1 MFSVFLTLCVLM
13 SALFGA
19 FADDAAGLLC
29 VHVETNG
36 NAVVEMPFAPYGNAK
51 PDAFLSGP
59 VVGGGGVD
67 PDRLYVLSS
76 NSLTYT
82 NAVYSQSAGWLDPA
96 TGEPT
101 PMTASQGDTVVFA
114 PSLCGTNEPF
124 SFFLYGQALGLA
136 VYAGAPRIRSMTV
149 DPFGAFAELSVFSR
163 GLTTDLYLTDFST
176 NASESTLWRHMGR
189 YPGCP
194 MSFSWR
200 DSTLPSSGGR
210 IYLASDATR
219 DSDGDGIPDEMELLI
234 FGTSPHLAD
243 TDGDG
248 ICDTQELAWGCN
260 PLVAEVSAPKTLFA
274 EPFEPPAVE
283 QGIVSGQNGW
293 NASVSV
299 ENATVQGEIV
309 YEGRN
314 AVELQGSVVSHSV
327 TSSARIVWVD
337 MHIYVEGGLDDP
349 ENIPDKAVVF
359 FTLDG
364 SGHPIMADG
373 TSLVTNQAYAVN
385 GWRKWTRCTAMQDYS
400 SQTWDLYVDGVIVGE
415 GLAFRRT
422 VPSISSIEM
431 QGSGAVDDIVVS
443 TSRPEGL
450 SSDGDCL
457 PDEWEMERFGDL
469 SHDGSGDADRD
480 GMNDLEEFRVGTDPL
495 APNGDTDGDGLP
507 DWWEA
512 ANGLNP
518 FGTND
523 FPRSAFRETFE
534 SPEVETGDIMEQNG
548 WTASRSGAATVQTN
562 RFRTGSASLEIKGGN
577 ASDGDLVHVSHSA
590 RSHAEVVWMDLWQIG
605 TRGFDSGVFDGEAIA
620 AYAFD
625 NQGHPILSDGSR
637 VVTNAAVRVENEDRW
652 TRCSCR
658 LDFPNRVWD
667 FYLDGVLVSSGLAMR
682 GDSGAIHSMSA
693 VGGGGYLDDIY
704 IGFARPQGL
713 SSDGDA
719 LPDEWE
725 FRNLGDLS
733 GDGTDDLDGDG
744 LSDLEEFSSGTDPSL
759 ADTDGDGMSD
769 LWETENGLNPLDPA
783 DAVLDPDG
791 DGLTC
796 LKEFELG
803 TDPRNPDV
811 DGDGIPDGWE
821 VDNGTDPFTSDASQ
835 DPDGDGLTN
844 VEEMFYG
851 TDPHLAD
858 TDNDGVRDAEEC
870 KGFFSD
876 PLNPDFDG
884 TAVTNMVIHAVAV
897 DSAIGDWYANEDCV
911 MLSGRTGEVFYD
923 NDLIIENTGFYQI
936 RAMVSSRLATDA
948 EFVCRVDGCRVGTV
962 RLPSSKSELTADAVY
977 NLPWISAGVH
987 TLSFELQ
994 NFANSAEFGLGDICV
1009 CSIGGPDSDANGV
1022 ADWMDSRHA
1031 FTGSERGVAIRS
1043 KVSPFCLRVRS
1054 ATAPAV
1060 MFSNATLDV
1069 RPLPNHG
1076 WWTDVALNTNSATLV
1091 QITYE
1096 NGFKKE
1102 DVSVEWGGFDVMK
1115 ETDIIVRAGDSLLLT
1130 VNGEGSITVGGKV
1143 VAKGLSPTVPY
1154 RFATSGKYA
1163 VAGTVADT
1171 TKVVTV
1177 TVVECSLSGEHPTWR
1192 GKRNSIRFTGSGL
1205 ECMSVSW
1212 DGCAELVSAS
1222 VSERQCTGS
1231 LSVPQFAHP
1240 TAFACEIAN
1249 PDASVAGSVAL
1260 KPFWMYYTLEGK
1272 YYESQRLEDGTR
1284 VVENRLSAFDLP
1296 EAVEFRM
1303 TSSSGICFENG
1314 SGRLT
1319 VAPSDF
1325 DGYGDFRYR
1334 FLVPSGVNHPC
1345 QFLHGYFQGKEF
1357 AQ

>member
-1 MFSVFLTLCVLM
+1 MASVFLILCVVM
-13 SALFGA
+13 SAFLGL
-19 FADDAAGLLC
+19 FADDAAGL
-29 VHVETNG
+29 VRVRVDTNDMV
-36 NAVVEMPFAPYGNAK
+36 ACEMPFVPYGYGT
-51 PDAFLSGP
+51 PSSFISGP
-59 VVGGGGVD
+59 FAGDFGKEAD
-67 PDRLYVLSS
+67 KLYVLSKDS
-76 NSLTYT
+76 GKYT
-82 NAVYSQSAGWLDPA
+82 NAVFSSSDGWLDPS
-96 TGEPT
+96 TGEPSQ
-101 PMTASQGDTVVFA
+101 MTVAQGDNVVFA
-114 PSLCGTNEPF
+114 PGLFGINEPF
-124 SFFLYGQALGLA
+124 SFFLHGKVPGLTTHT
-136 VYAGAPRIRSMTV
+136 GAPRIRSLSI
-149 DPFGAFAELSVFSR
+149 DPLASFAELSIFSR
-163 GLTTDLYLTDFST
+163 GLTTDLYLSDFST
-176 NASESTLWRHMGR
+176 NTSESVFWRHMGR

-194 MSFSWR
+194 ISFCWR
-200 DSTLPSSGGR
+200 DSTLPAEGGR
-210 IYLASDATR
+210 VYLASDATR

-234 FGTSPHLAD
+234 YGTSPHLAD

-293 NASVSV
+293 NASVSA

-314 AVELQGSVVSHSV
+314 AVELQGAVVSHSV

-337 MHIYVEGGLDDP
+337 MRIYVEGGFDDP
-349 ENIPDKAVVF
+349 ENISDKAVVF

-373 TSLVTNQAYAVN
+373 ASLVTNQAYAVN

-422 VPSISSIEM
+422 VPSISAIEM

-469 SHDGSGDADRD
+469 SRDGSGDADGD
-480 GMNDLEEFRVGTDPL
+480 GMSDLEEFRAGTDPL

-534 SPEVETGDIMEQNG
+534 SPEVETGDIMGQNG

-667 FYLDGVLVSSGLAMR
+667 FYLDGLLVSSGLAMR
-682 GDSGAIHSMSA
+682 GGSGAIHSMSA

-704 IGFARPQGL
+704 VGFARPHGL

-725 FRNLGDLS
+725 FRNFGDIS
-733 GDGTDDLDGDG
+733 RNGTGDHDGDN
-744 LSDLEEFSSGTDPSL
+744 LSDLEEFISGTDPTR
-759 ADTDGDGMSD
+759 ADTDSDGIPDS
-769 LWETENGLNPLDPA
+769 WEVDNGLNPLDPA
-783 DAVLDPDG
+783 DASLDFDG

-796 LKEFELG
+796 LEEFERG
-803 TDPRNPDV
+803 ADPRNPDV

-821 VDNGTDPFTSDASQ
+821 VDNGTDPFAADASK

-844 VEEMFYG
+844 IEEMFYA

-884 TAVTNMVIHAVAV
+884 TAVTNMVIHAVSV
-897 DSAIGDWYANEDCV
+897 DSAIGDWYANEDSV

-923 NDLIIENTGFYQI
+923 NDLIIENAGIYQI

-948 EFVCRVDGCRVGTV
+948 EFVCRVDGSRVGTV

-1022 ADWMDSRHA
+1022 ADWMDSRYD

-1130 VNGEGSITVGGKV
+1130 LNGEGSITVGGKV

-1163 VAGTVADT
+1163 VAGTVADA

-1177 TVVECSLSGEHPTWR
+1177 TVVECSLSGEHPAWR

-1222 VSERQCTGS
+1222 VSGRQCTGS

-1272 YYESQRLEDGTR
+1272 YYESQRLEDGTK